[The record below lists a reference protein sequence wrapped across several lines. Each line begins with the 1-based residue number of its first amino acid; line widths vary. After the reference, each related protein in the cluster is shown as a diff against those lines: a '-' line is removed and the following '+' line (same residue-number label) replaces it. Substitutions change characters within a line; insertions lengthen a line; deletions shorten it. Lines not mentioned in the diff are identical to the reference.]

1 MGREPPKSNRQRKNM
16 KTNQPLLQRA
26 FPRVL
31 AWALAISLCGAMA
44 LAQDTTAA
52 PAQEN
57 APAAANGQR
66 TDAQIEMDVVH
77 ALDASQ
83 ALKNDLI
90 TAATIQSEV
99 TLSGTVA
106 SESNKELA
114 NSIASQVPGVT
125 KVHDNLKVGNPQAAQ
140 NPQDTQ
146 SPMAGDEGA
155 PQTADNQP
163 SAMPGPA
170 PGQGPYNQGPYNQ
183 GPPAQGPYNRAP
195 YNPGAPAQGPYNQG
209 PYDQGPPAQGPY
221 NQGPYS
227 QGPSAQGPYN
237 QGPYD
242 QGPSTQGPYNQG
254 PYNQGPPAQ
263 GPYNQGPYNQ
273 GPYAQQGQPQYAPAQ
288 RSAPAYR
295 TSTGPVTVP
304 QGTLLQL
311 RTSEPVDSK
320 RAVEGTPVQFT
331 LIRDVT
337 LGDVLAIPRGA
348 TVHGVVTEAI
358 QAGPIKGSPE
368 LALTLT
374 GLDLG
379 GRTYPLE
386 TDQFKVKG
394 PSKTGRTAGSAIGGA
409 LLGAIIGG
417 AAGGGGGAAIGAVSG
432 GTIGTAASAATPG
445 PRAWIPAEALV
456 TFHLAAPVTV
466 SPVSQEEAARLA
478 QGLNQGGP
486 MLYRRGVRRYG
497 NPYRNGPYA
506 YPYGYMYGYPPVY
519 YRPYYMMG
527 GFYYWR

>member
-1 MGREPPKSNRQRKNM
+1 M
-16 KTNQPLLQRA
+16 KTNQPLLLRA

-44 LAQDTTAA
+44 PAQDTTAA

-57 APAAANGQR
+57 PPAAANGQR

-83 ALKNDLI
+83 TLKNDLI

-114 NSIASQVPGVT
+114 ASIAAQVPGVT
-125 KVHDNLKVGNPQAAQ
+125 KVHDNLKVGNPQDAQ

-146 SPMAGDEGA
+146 SPMAADEGA

-163 SAMPGPA
+163 STMPA
-170 PGQGPYNQGPYNQ
+170 PAPSQGPYDQGPT
-183 GPPAQGPYNRAP
+183 AQGPYNRAP
-195 YNPGAPAQGPYNQG
+195 YNPG
-209 PYDQGPPAQGPY
+209 PPAQGPY
-221 NQGPYS
+221 N

-237 QGPYD
+237 QGPYN

-254 PYNQGPPAQ
+254 PYDQGPSAQ
-263 GPYNQGPYNQ
+263 GPYNRGPYNQ

-295 TSTGPVTVP
+295 TATGPVTVP

-320 RAVEGTPVQFT
+320 RAVDGTPVQFT

-348 TVHGVVTEAI
+348 TVHGVVTEVK
-358 QAGPIKGSPE
+358 QASPIKGSPE
-368 LALTLT
+368 LALTVT
-374 GLDLG
+374 ALDLG
-379 GRTYPLE
+379 GRTYPLY

-394 PSKTGRTAGSAIGGA
+394 PSKT
-409 LLGAIIGG
+409 
-417 AAGGGGGAAIGAVSG
+417 
-432 GTIGTAASAATPG
+432 
-445 PRAWIPAEALV
+445 
-456 TFHLAAPVTV
+456 
-466 SPVSQEEAARLA
+466 
-478 QGLNQGGP
+478 
-486 MLYRRGVRRYG
+486 
-497 NPYRNGPYA
+497 
-506 YPYGYMYGYPPVY
+506 
-519 YRPYYMMG
+519 
-527 GFYYWR
+527 